1 MPFKE
6 SARSK
11 TSTRSKKSAGSKT
24 STDFTSRIGA
34 GAILM
39 VVAGG
44 IAAVMLMAP
53 RESSEPADTAANV
66 RTLSVASQPKAPEM
80 TPVRPK
86 TLAAGVAPASKPA
99 APMTPSV
106 TAAVP
111 VTLAGC
117 LERDD
122 DTFRLK
128 DTLGADAPKSR
139 SWKSGF
145 LKKGSASIDVVD
157 AAHQLKLPDHVG
169 QKVTVTGTLVDREMQ
184 VRSLQRVATSC
195 ADSPKLR
202 V

>member
-24 STDFTSRIGA
+24 STDFASRIGA

-44 IAAVMLMAP
+44 IATVMLMAP
-53 RESSEPADTAANV
+53 RESSEPADTATV
-66 RTLSVASQPKAPEM
+66 DVQSQSVESQPKAPEM

-106 TAAVP
+106 TAAAP

-122 DTFRLK
+122 ETFRLK

-145 LKKGSASIDVVD
+145 LKKSSPSITIVD
-157 AAHQLKLPDHVG
+157 APTRLNLANHVG
-169 QKVTVTGTLVDREMQ
+169 QRVSVTGMLEDGQMR
-184 VRSLQRVATSC
+184 VRSMRRVAASC
-195 ADSPKLR
+195 K
-202 V
+202 

>member
-24 STDFTSRIGA
+24 ATDFASRIGA

-86 TLAAGVAPASKPA
+86 TLAAGVTPASKPA

-106 TAAVP
+106 TAAAP

-145 LKKGSASIDVVD
+145 LKKSSASITIVD
-157 AAHQLKLPDHVG
+157 APTRLNLANHVG
-169 QKVTVTGTLVDREMQ
+169 QRVSVTGMLEDGQMR
-184 VRSLQRVATSC
+184 VRSMRRVAASC
-195 ADSPKLR
+195 K
-202 V
+202 

>member
-24 STDFTSRIGA
+24 STDFASRIGA

-39 VVAGG
+39 VVVGG

-53 RESSEPADTAANV
+53 RESSEPADTATADV
-66 RTLSVASQPKAPEM
+66 RSQSVASQPKAREI
-80 TPVRPK
+80 TRVRPK
-86 TLAAGVAPASKPA
+86 TLAAGVTPASKPA

-106 TAAVP
+106 TAAAP

-128 DTLGADAPKSR
+128 NTLGADAPKSR

-145 LKKGSASIDVVD
+145 LKKSSASITIVD
-157 AAHQLKLPDHVG
+157 APSRLNLANHVG
-169 QKVTVTGTLVDREMQ
+169 QRVSVTGMLEDGQMR
-184 VRSLQRVATSC
+184 VRSMRRVAASC
-195 ADSPKLR
+195 K
-202 V
+202 

>member
-24 STDFTSRIGA
+24 STDFASRIGA

-106 TAAVP
+106 TAAAP
-111 VTLAGC
+111 VTIAGC

-145 LKKGSASIDVVD
+145 LKKSSASITIVD
-157 AAHQLKLPDHVG
+157 APTRLNLANHVG
-169 QKVTVTGTLVDREMQ
+169 QRVSVTGMLEDGQMR
-184 VRSLQRVATSC
+184 VRSMRRVAASC
-195 ADSPKLR
+195 K
-202 V
+202 